1 MRSVLNKMFLFFMV
15 TLLLFGLVACGK
27 ENENDDNKDNKD
39 DKQDEKVEVKAE
51 DMVIEFTDTGERKT
65 KTLEKINNEN
75 FSAGSFISDLSF
87 DWVFTMAKRPD
98 GSKVNDFFDYVA
110 FTNGKNV
117 YECFSNDENGKE
129 AREEVDYMLKGMKAN
144 YLNGKYSSVGYDGE
158 MEFNDFLLDFANNK
172 LNFEAKSMADM
183 VVFYAYQV
191 LMDRY
196 YNSILDMNYFDNFH
210 TKVYYAKTLDSF
222 IDMTGYHLLICY
234 KINEGI
240 VYLENYTDEQKAKA
254 LGLYNLVFKCVNAIR
269 NKEDLSED
277 KGINDFCNK
286 IANLFANGN
295 FDSIEDDLNYYLNL
309 GNVTSSELKEYYDF
323 GTSIICE
330 ALTIQEDQM
339 VKEFEDGVREIW
351 NSQIDELCE
360 KKVVEEEV
368 VHDNPIVST
377 FGYHLYV
384 NTKSSIEILYRL
396 GKLLDVPNVVHELF
410 YIKGYDNQE
419 NPEYVSPEKL
429 YVKYLNALGSEN
441 EASVLN
447 EILEFAKDL
456 NYKEFDGLTIENIKE
471 EFIDKYLKTYT
482 NYEYLVSNLK
492 EGETIDYSNITRNE
506 EVIISIQSFFIPVY
520 NQLAG
525 NYYYMYLTLVDL
537 KEELKN
543 VDLGDKE
550 ESVNEMMDYYF
561 TQYEKQLGNL
571 IYGEVKFERGLIE
584 KINKTIYDEIM
595 EYNTIKYGVNE

>member
-1 MRSVLNKMFLFFMV
+1 MKSVLNKMFLFFMV
-15 TLLLFGLVACGK
+15 TLLLLGLVACGK

-98 GSKVNDFFDYVA
+98 GSKINDFFDYVA

-129 AREEVDYMLKGMKAN
+129 AREEVDYILKGMKAN

-158 MEFNDFLLDFANNK
+158 MEFNDFLLDFANTK

-183 VVFYAYQV
+183 VVFYTYQV

-222 IDMTGYHLLICY
+222 LDMTGYHLLICY

-269 NKEDLSED
+269 NKEDLSEG

-351 NSQIDELCE
+351 NSQIDELSE
-360 KKVVEEEV
+360 KKVLEEEV
-368 VHDNPIVST
+368 VHDDPIVST

-429 YVKYLNALGSEN
+429 YVKYLSALGSEN
-441 EASVLN
+441 EASVIN

-482 NYEYLVSNLK
+482 NYDYLVSNLK

-543 VDLGDKE
+543 VDLDDKE

-571 IYGEVKFERGLIE
+571 IYGEVKFEHGLIE
-584 KINKTIYDEIM
+584 KINKTVYDEIM

>member
-87 DWVFTMAKRPD
+87 DWVFAMAKRPD

-323 GTSIICE
+323 GSSIICE

>member
-222 IDMTGYHLLICY
+222 LDMTGYHLLICY

-323 GTSIICE
+323 GSSIICE

>member
-1 MRSVLNKMFLFFMV
+1 MKSVLNKMFLFFMV
-15 TLLLFGLVACGK
+15 TLLLLGLVACGK

-51 DMVIEFTDTGERKT
+51 DMVIEFTDTGERKV

-98 GSKVNDFFDYVA
+98 GSKINDFFDYVA

-117 YECFSNDENGKE
+117 YECFSNDENGRE
-129 AREEVDYMLKGMKAN
+129 AREEVDYILKGMKAN

-158 MEFNDFLLDFANNK
+158 MEFNDFLLDFANTK

-210 TKVYYAKTLDSF
+210 TKVYYARTLNSF
-222 IDMTGYHLLICY
+222 LDMTGYHLLICY

-254 LGLYNLVFKCVNAIR
+254 QGLYNLVFKCVNAIR

-360 KKVVEEEV
+360 KKVVEKEV

-410 YIKGYDNQE
+410 YIKGYDNQD

-429 YVKYLNALGSEN
+429 YVKYLSALGSEN
-441 EASVLN
+441 EASVIN
-447 EILEFAKDL
+447 EILEYAKDL

-506 EVIISIQSFFIPVY
+506 GVIVSIQSFFIPVY

-584 KINKTIYDEIM
+584 KINKTVYDEIM

>member
-1 MRSVLNKMFLFFMV
+1 MKSVLNKIFLFFMV
-15 TLLLFGLVACGK
+15 TLLLLGLVACGK

-110 FTNGKNV
+110 FTNCKNV

-222 IDMTGYHLLICY
+222 LDMTGYHLLICY